1 MSISL
6 RTLGERI
13 EKLINIE
20 NNDIEPNYLPYQRE
34 VPGTSKLCLDLLY
47 ANQDA
52 LMVSGELKKLKAS
65 QPVFKELLAFVKEDV
80 EKNNRWSFWHYSA
93 LITITCFH
101 YFECFKQKKHE
112 TINLSDPE
120 VWTNPDKAAPLDV
133 ATLTIKFLTA
143 QMYPSAL
150 VNLQKAIDG
159 PDVDIK
165 TTANYLKRRINLLNK

>member
-52 LMVSGELKKLKAS
+52 LMVSGELKKLKA
-65 QPVFKELLAFVKEDV
+65 L
-80 EKNNRWSFWHYSA
+80 
-93 LITITCFH
+93 
-101 YFECFKQKKHE
+101 
-112 TINLSDPE
+112 
-120 VWTNPDKAAPLDV
+120 
-133 ATLTIKFLTA
+133 
-143 QMYPSAL
+143 
-150 VNLQKAIDG
+150 
-159 PDVDIK
+159 
-165 TTANYLKRRINLLNK
+165 